1 MYGDLNL
8 NNHKITNL
16 ANPVTESDSVNKG
29 FLDNAISNI
38 VHFAESSEFGS
49 RLATLGINNDDQ
61 YVVIALSNSNS
72 EVSNIWCGST
82 WSSTKQGLSYRK
94 YST

>member
-1 MYGDLNL
+1 MNISKFGTSGSQSSSTVKVVGFEHKVSKSGDIMYGDLNL

-29 FLDNAISNI
+29 FLDNAISNF
-38 VHFAESSEFGS
+38 VHFAKSSEFGS

-61 YVVIALSNSNS
+61 YVV
-72 EVSNIWCGST
+72 
-82 WSSTKQGLSYRK
+82 
-94 YST
+94 